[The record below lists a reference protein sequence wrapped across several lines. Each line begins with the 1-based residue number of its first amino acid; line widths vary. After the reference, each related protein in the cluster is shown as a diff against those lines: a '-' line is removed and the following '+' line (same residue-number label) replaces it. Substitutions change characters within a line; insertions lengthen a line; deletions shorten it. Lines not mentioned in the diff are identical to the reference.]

1 MRLYILWMN
10 RNYFQDQKKRK
21 EFYAVTLEAIRKDLV
36 LYWFFSFRELEKI
49 KNILALALSAYHNI
63 VYYQ

>member
-10 RNYFQDQKKRK
+10 RNYFQDQKNRK

>member
-10 RNYFQDQKKRK
+10 RNYFQDKKKRK

-36 LYWFFSFRELEKI
+36 LYWFFSFREFKKI
-49 KNILALALSAYHNI
+49 KNILALASSAYHNI